1 MNCRIVFWFRSGL
14 VGNKSS
20 TQLYNHNKVLQSGQL
35 GGISSPV
42 DHNCYSYK
50 THCDSDIWEM
60 QLLCFMHVSTGKLFQ
75 HACTSQA
82 KSICFFHSLFSELGA
97 AVKQRTLQIIV
108 NIIDMSP
115 L

>member
-1 MNCRIVFWFRSGL
+1 MNCGIVFGFGWDWLATNTPRSFIITSAA
-14 VGNKSS
+14 VWP
-20 TQLYNHNKVLQSGQL
+20 VSG
-35 GGISSPV
+35 ICSPV

-60 QLLCFMHVSTGKLFQ
+60 HLLCFMHVSTGKLFQ

-97 AVKQRTLQIIV
+97 TVKQRTLRIIV

-115 L
+115 YK